1 VTSSLATS
9 TARSTTVSWGR
20 ASCQLWQTSRT
31 TARAAA
37 GRGRDRGQPQ
47 LIAQLGRVGQGRV
60 QASSTVAYSHSRC
73 GGWTWCKTSATC
85 GCAPQRSTLVVGQRP
100 TLAGDGLVDPRD
112 LVLDSGNL
120 LGRVRRQLPEGP
132 ALGPRLLGPRNQLGP
147 AGLRIGRHVGVH
159 TSDTALL
166 PTWHV

>member
-1 VTSSLATS
+1 
-9 TARSTTVSWGR
+9 
-20 ASCQLWQTSRT
+20 
-31 TARAAA
+31 
-37 GRGRDRGQPQ
+37 
-47 LIAQLGRVGQGRV
+47 
-60 QASSTVAYSHSRC
+60 
-73 GGWTWCKTSATC
+73 
-85 GCAPQRSTLVVGQRP
+85 VVGQRP

-112 LVLDSGNL
+112 LVLDPGNL